1 MCNAWRPLLDVSTVG
16 GRVGPKVNK
25 FEQISSDDHQL
36 LLAGGKYLQ
45 EIHGV
50 GRYVQTGGSPD
61 HVAFPMINVMLPT
74 LTLEQNDRS
83 LWNQLPLRVV
93 MITTTDHS

>member
-1 MCNAWRPLLDVSTVG
+1 MSSTVG
-16 GRVGPKVNK
+16 ERVGPKVNK
-25 FEQISSDDHQL
+25 FEQISSDDHQMS
-36 LLAGGKYLQ
+36 LAGGKYLQ
-45 EIHGV
+45 EVDIYIHGV

-61 HVAFPMINVMLPT
+61 HVAFPMMHVMLPT

-83 LWNQLPLRVV
+83 LWNQLPLQVV